1 MKSISNFCFIS
12 LFFDS
17 FQEER
22 GRKFFYPDNNKFN
35 RSAFSSAKIQRI
47 AGKMRFNFVLLKFD
61 VVDFSSCPNHTR
73 NGKSIIVMYIFHM
86 DICCTA
92 CPNPQTLW
100 INLLA
105 FKFFLAFQFIPL
117 IPCVC
122 VCFFRYFYYLW
133 ILCTVTSFYCLQPL
147 APLKYRARNERTLLI
162 EVLSFVC
169 PFCVRYRW
177 WFDVSVFIQCA
188 NPTTRLEIG
197 LSMPLW
203 RCRRFYRL
211 WPIFFH
217 CHTFCC
223 WFFPPRLLLTTTTKM
238 NTFFY

>member
-47 AGKMRFNFVLLKFD
+47 AEKMRFNFVLSKFD
-61 VVDFSSCPNHTR
+61 IVDFSSCPNHTR
-73 NGKSIIVMYIFHM
+73 NGKSIIVMYMFHM

-105 FKFFLAFQFIPL
+105 FKFFLLSSLFLWFR
-117 IPCVC
+117 VC
-122 VCFFRYFYYLW
+122 VFFS
-133 ILCTVTSFYCLQPL
+133 VTSIIYEYCAQWLHSIVFSPL
-147 APLKYRARNERTLLI
+147 LLWNIEQETNER
-162 EVLSFVC
+162 C
-169 PFCVRYRW
+169 
-177 WFDVSVFIQCA
+177 
-188 NPTTRLEIG
+188 
-197 LSMPLW
+197 
-203 RCRRFYRL
+203 
-211 WPIFFH
+211 
-217 CHTFCC
+217 
-223 WFFPPRLLLTTTTKM
+223 
-238 NTFFY
+238 

>member
-47 AGKMRFNFVLLKFD
+47 AEKMRFNFVLLKFD

-73 NGKSIIVMYIFHM
+73 NGKSIIVMYMFHM

-122 VCFFRYFYYLW
+122 VCFFPLLLLFMNIVHSDF
-133 ILCTVTSFYCLQPL
+133 ILLSS
-147 APLKYRARNERTLLI
+147 APCSSEISSKKRTNVVNRSSIFCVPILRTIPVMVWCFSIYSVCKSNNAARNRSIYAIVAMSSFLSTLTDFLP
-162 EVLSFVC
+162 LSYF
-169 PFCVRYRW
+169 
-177 WFDVSVFIQCA
+177 
-188 NPTTRLEIG
+188 
-197 LSMPLW
+197 
-203 RCRRFYRL
+203 
-211 WPIFFH
+211 
-217 CHTFCC
+217 
-223 WFFPPRLLLTTTTKM
+223 LLLVFSSSAPFNNNKKM

>member
-47 AGKMRFNFVLLKFD
+47 AEKMRFNFVLLKFD

-73 NGKSIIVMYIFHM
+73 NGKSIIVMYMFHM

-122 VCFFRYFYYLW
+122 VCVFS
-133 ILCTVTSFYCLQPL
+133 VTSIIYEYCAQWLHSIVFSPL
-147 APLKYRARNERTLLI
+147 LLWNIEQETNER
-162 EVLSFVC
+162 C
-169 PFCVRYRW
+169 
-177 WFDVSVFIQCA
+177 
-188 NPTTRLEIG
+188 
-197 LSMPLW
+197 
-203 RCRRFYRL
+203 
-211 WPIFFH
+211 
-217 CHTFCC
+217 
-223 WFFPPRLLLTTTTKM
+223 
-238 NTFFY
+238 